1 MQKIKFNK
9 RNQVYFSVV
18 LFFYSIVS
26 IVINNITYPTQG
38 VNDDEFFAQLVSG
51 EYTGSRESF
60 THISPASPQWAFG
73 FIVSKFYVFE
83 LNLSWYYLILLITVL
98 FSLAYVTTNVYVQ
111 SNYAIE
117 MKSLFII
124 ILSIL
129 FLLWYVPSPTYTST
143 AFICALAG
151 ISKYFSIIDYD
162 LKYKHYIIPSIF
174 LGWSSSIRT
183 ESFLASLVF
192 FTPFL
197 FAILLMSRKFIKK
210 RIKQLILISII
221 PITVS
226 IINIFIDYQYFSKD
240 EWKEYKV
247 FNEVRYEIQDNEI
260 ERIISENPSLYGWN
274 EYEYRLF
281 NNYNFISYDSF
292 SGAKL
297 ISVRDKTQ
305 FSSSNQFV
313 FNINNVLKR
322 WDTYFKPFYSIFISS
337 LFLFLFFIF
346 DFLLSRRYK
355 LLIQF
360 TIITTFSLIT
370 NLILL
375 TGITIFLR
383 LPERIVF
390 PFSFFF
396 PVLIILIALHINKNS
411 RIILRNRL
419 FFIVNVLLTVL
430 FVYILW
436 PTAKHLYTLKI
447 NPAYTSFWSE
457 QRIFFEDNAKERILI
472 GNASQFKSIW
482 SNPYRKQSEGNK
494 ILNYS
499 LGWYTFSPYWY
510 ERGELLGLNT
520 NSIIEELASNP
531 KVVWVSD
538 EQNVLD
544 VIALISRQKSV
555 ILEYQVLG
563 TKTFDFGDYNIYSLI
578 KKR

>member
-73 FIVSKFYVFE
+73 FIVSKFYVFD

-192 FTPFL
+192 FTPIL

-292 SGAKL
+292 SGVKL

-305 FSSSNQFV
+305 FNSSNQFV
-313 FNINNVLKR
+313 FNINDVLKR
-322 WDTYFKPFYSIFISS
+322 WDTYFKPFYSVFISS

-360 TIITTFSLIT
+360 TIITTFSLVA

-375 TGITIFLR
+375 IGITIFLR

-396 PVLIILIALHINKNS
+396 PVWIILIALHINKNS

-563 TKTFDFGDYNIYSLI
+563 TKTFDFGDYNIYSLN

>member
-51 EYTGSRESF
+51 EYTGSREAF

-73 FIVSKFYVFE
+73 FIVSKFYVFD

-124 ILSIL
+124 ILSVL

-143 AFICALAG
+143 AFVCALAG

-192 FTPFL
+192 FTPLL

-226 IINIFIDYQYFSKD
+226 MINIFMDYQYFSKD

-305 FSSSNQFV
+305 FNSSNQFV
-313 FNINNVLKR
+313 FNINDVLKR

-337 LFLFLFFIF
+337 FFLFLYFIF

-360 TIITTFSLIT
+360 IIISTFSLVT

-396 PVLIILIALHINKNS
+396 PVLIILIALHVNKS
-411 RIILRNRL
+411 SGIIVRNRL
-419 FFIVNVLLTVL
+419 FFIVNILLNFL

-457 QRIFFEDNAKERILI
+457 QKLFFEENAKERILI

-482 SNPYRKQSEGNK
+482 SNPYRKQLEGNK

-555 ILEYQVLG
+555 DLEYQVLG

>member
-51 EYTGSRESF
+51 EYTGSREAF

-73 FIVSKFYVFE
+73 FIVSKFYVFD

-111 SNYAIE
+111 SNCAIE

-143 AFICALAG
+143 AFICALSG

-226 IINIFIDYQYFSKD
+226 MINIFMDYQYFSKD

-313 FNINNVLKR
+313 FNINDVLKR
-322 WDTYFKPFYSIFISS
+322 WDTYFKPFYSIFMSS
-337 LFLFLFFIF
+337 FFLFLYFIF

-360 TIITTFSLIT
+360 TIITTFSLVT

-396 PVLIILIALHINKNS
+396 PVLIILIALHVNKS
-411 RIILRNRL
+411 SGIIVRNRL
-419 FFIVNVLLTVL
+419 FFIVNVLLTFL

-457 QRIFFEDNAKERILI
+457 QKLFFEENAKERILI

-482 SNPYRKQSEGNK
+482 SNPYRKQLEGNK

-555 ILEYQVLG
+555 DLEYQVLG

>member
-1 MQKIKFNK
+1 MQKIKFNGNK
-9 RNQVYFSVV
+9 QVYFSVI
-18 LFFYSIVS
+18 LFLYSIIS
-26 IVINNITYPTQG
+26 IIINNITYPTQG
-38 VNDDEFFAQLVSG
+38 VNDDEFFAELVSG
-51 EYTGSRESF
+51 EYTGNREAF
-60 THISPASPQWAFG
+60 THISPASPQWTFG
-73 FIVSKFYVFE
+73 FIVSKFYT
-83 LNLSWYYLILLITVL
+83 LDLDLSWYYLILLITVL
-98 FSLAYVTTNVYVQ
+98 FSLAYVTTTVYIQ
-111 SNYAIE
+111 SKYTIE
-117 MKSLFII
+117 LKSLFTI
-124 ILSIL
+124 ILSVL

-151 ISKYFSIIDYD
+151 ISKFLSIIDYD

-197 FAILLMSRKFIKK
+197 LTIILTSRKFAKQ
-210 RIKQLILISII
+210 RLKQLLLISII
-221 PITVS
+221 PVFLST
-226 IINIFIDYQYFSKD
+226 INLFMDYQYFSKK

-260 ERIISENPSLYGWN
+260 ERIISENPILYGWN
-274 EYEYRLF
+274 ENEYRLF
-281 NNYNFISYDSF
+281 NNYNFISYESF
-292 SGAKL
+292 SGEKL
-297 ISVRDKTQ
+297 MSVRDKTQ
-305 FSSSNQFV
+305 VISSSPLV
-313 FNINNVLKR
+313 FNFNDVLNR
-322 WDTYFKPFYSIFISS
+322 WKTYFKPFYSIFLSA
-337 LFLFLFFIF
+337 LFLCIYFIF
-346 DFLLSRRYK
+346 NFLLLKEYK
-355 LLIQF
+355 SLIKF
-360 TIITTFSLIT
+360 ITITTFSLCS
-370 NLILL
+370 NLLLL

-390 PFSFFF
+390 PFSYFF
-396 PVLIILIALHINKNS
+396 PVLIILIGLHINKNNGTV
-411 RIILRNRL
+411 LRNKP
-419 FFIVNVLLTVL
+419 FSIVNVLLAVL
-430 FVYILW
+430 FISILW
-436 PTAKHLYTLKI
+436 PTVKHLYTLKI

-457 QRIFFEDNAKERILI
+457 QRLFFEENAKERILI

-482 SNPYRKQSEGNK
+482 SNPYKKQLEGNK

-510 ERGELLGLNT
+510 KRGEFLGLNS

-538 EQNVLD
+538 EQTVLD

-555 ILEYQVLG
+555 DLEYKLLG

>member
-51 EYTGSRESF
+51 EYTGSREAF

-73 FIVSKFYVFE
+73 FIVSKFYVFD

-124 ILSIL
+124 ILSVI

-143 AFICALAG
+143 AFVCALAG

-210 RIKQLILISII
+210 RIKQLILVSII

-226 IINIFIDYQYFSKD
+226 MINIFMDYQYFSKD

-274 EYEYRLF
+274 EYEYRLL
-281 NNYNFISYDSF
+281 NN
-292 SGAKL
+292 
-297 ISVRDKTQ
+297 
-305 FSSSNQFV
+305 
-313 FNINNVLKR
+313 
-322 WDTYFKPFYSIFISS
+322 
-337 LFLFLFFIF
+337 
-346 DFLLSRRYK
+346 
-355 LLIQF
+355 
-360 TIITTFSLIT
+360 
-370 NLILL
+370 
-375 TGITIFLR
+375 
-383 LPERIVF
+383 
-390 PFSFFF
+390 
-396 PVLIILIALHINKNS
+396 
-411 RIILRNRL
+411 
-419 FFIVNVLLTVL
+419 
-430 FVYILW
+430 
-436 PTAKHLYTLKI
+436 
-447 NPAYTSFWSE
+447 
-457 QRIFFEDNAKERILI
+457 
-472 GNASQFKSIW
+472 
-482 SNPYRKQSEGNK
+482 
-494 ILNYS
+494 
-499 LGWYTFSPYWY
+499 
-510 ERGELLGLNT
+510 
-520 NSIIEELASNP
+520 
-531 KVVWVSD
+531 
-538 EQNVLD
+538 
-544 VIALISRQKSV
+544 
-555 ILEYQVLG
+555 
-563 TKTFDFGDYNIYSLI
+563 
-578 KKR
+578 